1 VAVIGTFAQRV
12 EAARQ
17 GTHALVDLD
26 AFAGNVRALRAG
38 LRDREPC
45 ELMAVV
51 KANAYGHG
59 IVTCAR
65 AALEAGADRLG
76 VARIEEGLLLRA
88 HGVDAPILALGPFNA
103 SLAGQAAEQGIAV
116 AVGSTGGLGR
126 LLPALA
132 GAANR
137 LEVHLKVDSGMH
149 RYGVEPKEVVSVA
162 KALAEADGVELAG
175 LFSHFAT
182 ADESDPAFMREQE
195 RRFSVARAELESAG
209 LLPRLIHQTNSAGTI
224 RGVKTA
230 RPELAS
236 GVAIYR
242 VGLALY
248 GLSPSTDVPAP
259 PGVRPVL
266 TLRTRL
272 GRVFTLEPGE
282 GVSYGLTHVARR
294 PTRCGTVPVG
304 YGDGLFRLLSNVGWM
319 AVGGARCPILGR
331 VCMDQ
336 TVIDLSDAPAAAE
349 GGEVTVLGDGSDAGM
364 TADDMA
370 AVVGTINYEIVTA
383 LAARVPRV
391 YLRHGEPVAVSDL
404 FGLVEAG

>member
-1 VAVIGTFAQRV
+1 MIGTFAQRV

-26 AFAGNVRALRAG
+26 AFSGNVRALRAG

-59 IVTCAR
+59 IVMCAH
-65 AALEAGADRLG
+65 AALEADAERLG

-88 HGVDAPILALGPFNA
+88 HGIDAPILALGPFNPA
-103 SLAGQAAEQGIAV
+103 LAGQAAEQGVAV
-116 AVGSTGGLGR
+116 AVGSTGGLER
-126 LLPALA
+126 VLPALA
-132 GAANR
+132 GAARR

-149 RYGVEPKEVVSVA
+149 RYGVDPEDAVGVA
-162 KALAEADGVELAG
+162 RTLADVAGIDFAG

-182 ADESDPAFMREQE
+182 ADEADPAFMREQE
-195 RRFSVARAELESAG
+195 RRFGAVRAELESMG

-230 RPELAS
+230 QPESNS
-236 GVAIYR
+236 GIAIYR

-248 GLSPSTDVPAP
+248 GLSPSSDVPAP
-259 PGVRPVL
+259 AGVRPVL
-266 TLRTRL
+266 SLRTRL
-272 GRVFTLEPGE
+272 GRVFTLDSGE

-304 YGDGLFRLLSNVGWM
+304 YGDGLFRLLSNAGWM
-319 AVGGARCPILGR
+319 SVRGARCSILGR

-336 TVIDLSDAPAAAE
+336 TVIDLENAPDAAE
-349 GGEVTVLGDGSDAGM
+349 GDEVVVLGDGSDASM
-364 TADDMA
+364 SADDMA
-370 AVVGTINYEIVTA
+370 GVVGTINYEIVTA
-383 LAARVPRV
+383 LSARVPRL
-391 YLRHGEPVAVSDL
+391 YLRGGEPVAVSDL